1 MNRPTDESDL
11 KLDLDQIIAALPP
24 NQRRAVLLYGWG
36 YTQQEIAEKTGVTQ
50 GRISQIFKEVL
61 IKMVDPC
68 VLSLIEDDVDAT

>member
-1 MNRPTDESDL
+1 LNRPTDESDL

-50 GRISQIFKEVL
+50 QAISKILKNVVV
-61 IKMVDPC
+61 KMVDPC

>member
-36 YTQQEIAEKTGVTQ
+36 YSQKEIADITGVSEAAICQ
-50 GRISQIFKEVL
+50 LFKRIVK
-61 IKMVDPC
+61 KMTSHVC
-68 VLSLIEDDVDAT
+68 SE

>member
-36 YTQQEIAEKTGVTQ
+36 YTQQEIAEKTGVNQ
-50 GRISQIFKEVL
+50 SSISRILMKVC